1 MDIVLS
7 PKSLLPIYKQIE
19 ECIKSDILSRKLK
32 GDEPLPSIRQLASS
46 LKISVI
52 TIKNAYEELEK
63 DGFIYSCP
71 GKGFYVCSFT
81 QEQLRLYKKAIV
93 KQTIENQMSYL
104 RRMGI
109 SEEEIKDVFK
119 NVK

>member
-7 PKSLLPIYKQIE
+7 LKSSLPIYKQIE
-19 ECIKSDILSRKLK
+19 ECIKSDILNRKLK
-32 GDEPLPSIRQLASS
+32 ENEPLPSIRQLASS

-52 TIKNAYEELEK
+52 TIKSAYEELEK

-71 GKGFYVCSFT
+71 GKGFYVSSFSD
-81 QEQLRLYKKAIV
+81 EQLKLFKKAIV
-93 KQTIENQMSYL
+93 KKSIENQMSYL

-109 SEEEIKDVFK
+109 SEEEIGDAFK